1 MRRALALL
9 LAIATTPAQAACY
22 AWPLRD
28 DLAYDGDTPRITM
41 PGLPPEL
48 ARMEV
53 RAAGIDTPEM
63 HGHCQAEKDG
73 AQRAAK
79 RLKELLTNA
88 VASGRPVLFCD
99 PVWDKYGGRVRAH
112 VLVDGQDIAPLL
124 IREGLAR
131 PYEGGHRDGWCDV
144 GK

>member
-1 MRRALALL
+1 MRRLFALL
-9 LAIATTPAQAACY
+9 LALSAAPAHAACY

-53 RAAGIDTPEM
+53 RADGIDTPEM
-63 HGHCQAEKDG
+63 HGHCPAEKEG
-73 AQRAAK
+73 AQRAAR
-79 RLKELLTNA
+79 RLKGLLAEA
-88 VASGRPVLFCD
+88 VATGKPVLFCN
-99 PVWDKYGGRVRAH
+99 PVWDKYGGRVRAR
-112 VLVDGQDIAPLL
+112 VEIDGTDVAELL

-131 PYEGGHRDGWCDV
+131 PYHGGHRDGWCEL
-144 GK
+144 GR